1 MTSILK
7 RLASMLPLSTLLE
20 LKRIHYS
27 RQIKSSN
34 FGADEKEYDLLSTWL
49 TEGDW
54 VIDVGAN
61 IGQYTKKMSD
71 LVGDNGRVIAFEP
84 ILETFYLLAANTN
97 KFINKSN
104 VSLFNSAISDS
115 MVVLGMDIPQSATG
129 LNNYYQAHLVELNT
143 AHSVLCIPLDNFD
156 FPKNIKLVKIDAEG
170 HELHVL
176 KGMKNL
182 ISRDHPVL
190 IVEDH
195 SKDVEEFLMN
205 QFGYNKEKL
214 ENSPNI
220 IFTYKAN

>member
-1 MTSILK
+1 MSSILK
-7 RLASMLPLSTLLE
+7 KLASMFSLPILLE
-20 LKRIHYS
+20 LKRIHYA
-27 RQIKSSN
+27 RQIKTNN

-71 LVGDNGRVIAFEP
+71 LVGNTGRVIAFEP

-97 KFINKSN
+97 KFINKFN
-104 VSLFNSAISDS
+104 ISLFNAAISDS
-115 MVVLGMDIPQSATG
+115 TVVLGMDIPQSDTG
-129 LNNYYQAHLVELNT
+129 LNNYYQAHLVESNT
-143 AHSVLCIPLDNFD
+143 AHSVLCIPLDHFD
-156 FPKNIKLVKIDAEG
+156 FPKSIKLVKIDAEG

-195 SKDVEEFLMN
+195 SKDVDEFLMN
-205 QFGYNKEKL
+205 QFGYTREKL

-220 IFTYKAN
+220 IFTYEVD